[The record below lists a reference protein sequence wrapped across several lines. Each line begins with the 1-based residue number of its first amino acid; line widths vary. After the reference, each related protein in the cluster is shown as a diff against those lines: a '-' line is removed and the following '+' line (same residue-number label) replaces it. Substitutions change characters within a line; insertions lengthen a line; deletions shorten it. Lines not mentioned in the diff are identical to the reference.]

1 MDPLNSA
8 VPSNNAF
15 RQPVQKWLSNGQ
27 SLHTEL
33 RNELKVLEA
42 QLDVLKA
49 RVQEKRAQIEQI
61 AQVLMR
67 ARTGAVHDRLVE
79 SERPVNSPADEA
91 LRIRAPYRRPTNGA
105 AQAPAPDDAAVI
117 PFRQ

>member
-1 MDPLNSA
+1 MNSA

-49 RVQEKRAQIEQI
+49 RIQEKRAQIEQI

-67 ARTGAVHDRLVE
+67 AQTGAVRDRPAE
-79 SERPVNSPADEA
+79 SVRPGNPTADEA
-91 LRIRAPYRRPTNGA
+91 LRIRQPYRRPINDA
-105 AQAPAPDDAAVI
+105 AQAPAPDDAMVI
-117 PFRQ
+117 PLRQ

>member
-49 RVQEKRAQIEQI
+49 RVQEKRAQIAQI
-61 AQVLMR
+61 AQVLTR
-67 ARTGAVHDRLVE
+67 AQTGGVRDRPAE
-79 SERPVNSPADEA
+79 SVRPGNRLTDDA
-91 LRIRAPYRRPTNGA
+91 LRIRAPYRLPTNGA
-105 AQAPAPDDAAVI
+105 GQPPAPNDAVAI